1 MSSPVKLAGAGNH
14 STRPRSS
21 IAPAAVRCR
30 ARPRGGQGAAP
41 PHNASSTSRV
51 PGPDTRITAMAAR
64 PGAARQRNDGVVWG
78 DDLAAPL
85 RYPRPQPK
93 EGPCRS
99 AIDGNRLGSETS
111 PYLLQHKDNPVH
123 WRAWGE
129 AALAEAKRDRQAD
142 PALGRLR
149 RLPLVPRHGA

>member
-1 MSSPVKLAGAGNH
+1 MQE
-14 STRPRSS
+14 R
-21 IAPAAVRCR
+21 
-30 ARPRGGQGAAP
+30 
-41 PHNASSTSRV
+41 
-51 PGPDTRITAMAAR
+51 
-64 PGAARQRNDGVVWG
+64 
-78 DDLAAPL
+78 
-85 RYPRPQPK
+85 
-93 EGPCRS
+93 
-99 AIDGNRLGSETS
+99 IDGNRLGQETS